1 MIRPLDFNYYLGRI
15 TLTKVIK
22 DINKLKKNFFA
33 AEVLQHKTDIKSQQE
48 KQYEENEVNGK
59 FRITSERWSKQLE
72 DRNSLEFQDLEN
84 TLSTG
89 LKEMLMDNRDLS
101 EKADFD
107 VEIVKLT

>member
-1 MIRPLDFNYYLGRI
+1 MIPGNSEVHAQK
-15 TLTKVIK
+15 LTKMGY
-22 DINKLKKNFFA
+22 KNCYELILLLFS
-33 AEVLQHKTDIKSQQE
+33 AEVLQHKTENLAKKD

-72 DRNSLEFQDLEN
+72 DRNSVEFQDLSN
-84 TLSTG
+84 TLSSG
-89 LKEMLMDNRDLS
+89 LKEMLMENRDLS